1 MTKELFDTSIEYLN
15 RTIQQ
20 VDEQDPPTCCDRC
33 CLNHGCSNA
42 AILNRMRRMASVLV
56 RAIQEVNTSMPHRN
70 LHWRLHSEANGH
82 PRKENGFDDCMGFH
96 IIIEYSLPPAQQP
109 QRPVSSAMDGGARPP
124 TRAPATSEPID
135 AETLARAIALVQEQ
149 RRAERQPL
157 LS

>member
-1 MTKELFDTSIEYLN
+1 MLPQSWLLECGNLES
-15 RTIQQ
+15 
-20 VDEQDPPTCCDRC
+20 
-33 CLNHGCSNA
+33 H
-42 AILNRMRRMASVLV
+42 ASYGVGTG
-56 RAIQEVNTSMPHRN
+56 ACHQEVNTSMPHRN
-70 LHWRLHSEANGH
+70 LQWRLHSEANGH